1 MKKKVALLFSIL
13 LTSCTIPTRI
23 DAVNEVLSYDDA
35 TLTMP
40 NTISKN
46 KKFDIVDQF
55 TFEKDSIKYV
65 FQADLDNTSTTTAE
79 WGYRD
84 GGLYIRHPGGGYPT
98 RIKGLTNL
106 SNSIKE
112 ATGVMMYY
120 DASDSISI
128 NGDNIGLGVGFILMN
143 NKNEPASDSSL
154 TSSSK
159 REGHFQYY
167 YLVEGRSAYYYDET
181 KGQFVPTSI
190 VGRTATVKEGFQGYI
205 YFPFNSFG
213 WNGEKDDSY
222 RLPIDA
228 FDRGYNWLNYTH
240 LYCDRFD
247 ISDTQHDIFIDNL
260 TFVKESTSI
269 CDHQF
274 EAYSNVAT
282 SCFRKSG
289 DVYKCSACGNIK
301 LNNITSP
308 RGHNFKYY
316 ETNNDVYYKICSECE
331 HVEPTN
337 ETEANLHAISLLH
350 EEVHQVDLYY
360 GYYHEHKVTR
370 YVLDGNSLL
379 KEDEPQIPLYR
390 LKNQFDYTF
399 LSWSNDKKVYTPKNP
414 LTTKVYNDTSYYAE
428 YLISSYDNIKYDHV
442 INDISVNSK
451 IYNPVSLG
459 KIVINGNSNMSLA
472 FNAVEEFRAHG
483 LEAVKNP
490 IAGGTAYSYLE
501 YVDPLVIAHRPKL
514 FYFGLSSND
523 QAYWSMSEK
532 DALNNA
538 IKFIEYIHEML
549 PDCVIAVLSATPLP
563 GRSEAFA
570 TILRLNNLMKKH
582 CENVS
587 YLEYI
592 DVYSFVY
599 ERMMEFPEGWDMWTH
614 MDNQTLSVLI
624 NIHVQELLKII
635 AKHRIVF

>member
-1 MKKKVALLFSIL
+1 MKNKVALLFTL
-13 LTSCTIPTRI
+13 FLTACAVPTRI
-23 DAVNEVLSYDDA
+23 DAAESTLSYDDA
-35 TLTMP
+35 TLSMP
-40 NTISKN
+40 HTISKN
-46 KKFDIVDQF
+46 KTFEIVDQF
-55 TFEKDSIKYV
+55 TFEKDSVRYV
-65 FQADLDNTSTTTAE
+65 FQSDLDNTSTTTAE

-84 GGLYIRHPGGGYPT
+84 GGLYVRHPGGSFPT
-98 RIKGLTNL
+98 RLKGLTNL
-106 SNSIKE
+106 SKAIND

-143 NKNEPASDSSL
+143 HKNEPASDSSL
-154 TSSSK
+154 TSASK

-167 YLVEGRSAYYYDET
+167 YLVEGRSAFYYDET

-247 ISDTQHDIFIDNL
+247 ISDTQHDVFIDNL
-260 TFVKESTSI
+260 TFVKDTSTI

-274 EAYSNVAT
+274 DAYSSISK
-282 SCFRKSG
+282 SCYEISA
-289 DVYKCSACGNIK
+289 DVLKCSSCGNIK
-301 LNNITSP
+301 LSNVNSA
-308 RGHNFKYY
+308 RGHNFMYG
-316 ETNNDVYYKICSECE
+316 VYNGKSYQVCMDCD
-331 HVEPTN
+331 HVELDEGNIVEPNHPDTL
-337 ETEANLHAISLLH
+337 TKK
-350 EEVHQVDLYY
+350 VHKIDLYY
-360 GYYHEHKVTR
+360 GYYHEYKTTR
-370 YVLDGNSLL
+370 YVLDGNTLS
-379 KEDEPQIPLYR
+379 KQEEPQIPLYR

-399 LSWSNDKKVYTPKNP
+399 LSWSSDQRLYTPTNP
-414 LTTKVYNDTSYYAE
+414 LTTETYRDLSYYAE

-614 MDNQTLSVLI
+614 MDNATLSVLI
-624 NIHVQELLKII
+624 NLHVQELLKII
-635 AKHRIVF
+635 AKHRITF